1 MSEQNQPKFDVA
13 IKISDDYYKALLSIE
28 FLKPDAIIKAD
39 ELIKLL
45 KDKNIIYGLKFNVI
59 EAICKNQKSVFNEVI
74 AEGVPHE
81 NGVDAFIEFIYAKDH
96 HAKPQLLEDGRVDFK
111 NLGYVE
117 VIKENEVLAKKT
129 PATKAKNGT
138 TVTGKVIR
146 GKDGKDVAFKIG
158 KNVKISPDGLSVTAE
173 CDGSIVNENDKISVI
188 KVLEINKDVGVE
200 TGNIKFHGQVII
212 HGNVTDGYEIDCEG
226 DLAINGVVEGANI
239 KATGDV
245 VISRGIQGHDSA
257 NIYCGGNLTS
267 NFINSCEVVCKS
279 NIETGAIMNSIVKC
293 DGQITVK
300 GKKGLIVGGEIFC
313 KSDIEAHVIG
323 SELGIVTSFKL
334 GVDVELIEELKT
346 LSTEVKDL
354 MDMHNKLDKSLKLLK
369 GKVEQNPEDE
379 RSLFMYKKYSANFI
393 EMDSQLSDK
402 RQRLKML
409 NELVNNIKGAKLTA
423 RMIYPGTRVKIGS
436 TSYYVKHEMTHT
448 SILKD
453 KGEIIA
459 RTY

>member
-1 MSEQNQPKFDVA
+1 MSEQNQSKFDIS
-13 IKISDDYYKALLSIE
+13 IKISDDYYKAFLSIE
-28 FLKPDAIIKAD
+28 FLQPDIVVKSD
-39 ELIKLL
+39 ELIKIL
-45 KDKNIIYGLKFNVI
+45 KDKNVVFGLKFNSI
-59 EAICKNQKSVFNEVI
+59 EAICKNQKSVFNEIV

-81 NGVDAFIEFIYAKDH
+81 NGVDASIEFIYGKDH
-96 HAKPQLLEDGRVDFK
+96 HVKPQLLEDGRVDFK

-117 VIKENEVLAKKT
+117 VVKENEILALKT

-138 TVTGKVIR
+138 TVTGKVIK
-146 GKDGKDVAFKIG
+146 GKDGKDIVFKMG
-158 KNVKISPDGLSVTAE
+158 KNVKISPDGLSVAAE
-173 CDGSIVNENDKISVI
+173 CDGSVVNENDKISVI

-212 HGNVTDGYEIDCEG
+212 HGNVTDGYEVDCEG
-226 DLAINGVVEGANI
+226 DLSINGVVEGANV

-245 VISRGIQGHDSA
+245 VISRGIQGHDNA
-257 NIYCGGNLTS
+257 YIYCGGNLTS
-267 NFINSCEVVCKS
+267 NFINSCDVICRG
-279 NIETGAIMNSIVKC
+279 NIETGAIMNSVVKC
-293 DGQITVK
+293 DGRIVVK
-300 GKKGLIVGGEIFC
+300 GKKGLIVGGEISC

-334 GVDVELIEELKT
+334 GVDVEIIDELKT

-354 MDMHNKLDKSLKLLK
+354 IEMHDKLDKSLKLLK
-369 GKVEQNPEDE
+369 GKVDQNPEDE
-379 RSLFMYKKYSANFI
+379 RSLFMYKKYSANFV
-393 EMDSQLSDK
+393 EMDTQLSDK

-453 KGEIIA
+453 KGEIVA